1 MLAQWSRRLTDIT
14 FNLFAD
20 RSIGLSRKLRHG
32 SHQANPSVVFFFCF
46 MAGIIAKDFSRCL
59 FSTGPTHWVK
69 FSLPARPKPHQ
80 TRDLLNRRHRRY
92 H

>member
-32 SHQANPSVVFFFCF
+32 SHQANPSVVFFF
-46 MAGIIAKDFSRCL
+46 ALWPELSLKISHDACL
-59 FSTGPTHWVK
+59 APVPHTG
-69 FSLPARPKPHQ
+69 
-80 TRDLLNRRHRRY
+80 
-92 H
+92 